1 MSRYSALVGKRVEA
15 HYRAGDL
22 HLSACGT
29 LVIETRK
36 AVVLEERFTRNGREK
51 LIRIEIPYEY
61 LLRLRE
67 SQLKADG
74 GSAPPERLTA
84 T

>member
-1 MSRYSALVGKRVEA
+1 MGRYSALVGKRVEA

-29 LVIETRK
+29 LVIEAAK

-51 LIRIEIPYEY
+51 NIRIEIPYEY

-67 SQLKADG
+67 PPRKAEEA
-74 GSAPPERLTA
+74 SATSVHQ
-84 T
+84 TTT